1 MLITGLPLFTM
12 VQHITLHKL
21 ITILN
26 NTVEPIAQ
34 KMACTIP
41 KLKPAQADGKE

>member
-1 MLITGLPLFTM
+1 MLITDQPLFTM
-12 VQHITLHKL
+12 DQHITLHKP
-21 ITILN
+21 TTTLN

-41 KLKPAQADGKE
+41 KLKPAQAAGKE